1 MSSVFEFVAESRS
14 QSGSAS
20 AKKIRREGKVPAV
33 IYGGGESV
41 ELVAIASNEVDKSL
55 MHEAVYSH
63 VLDIKVD
70 GRTEKAILKDV
81 QRHPA
86 KSQVLHMDFLR
97 VSEKDKVKVHVPLHF
112 VNESSSVGA
121 KKGGVVTHSLVD
133 VEVTCLPGSLP
144 EFIEVDLAG
153 LDLGQSLHL
162 SELALPAGV
171 SVVALAQGA
180 DHDLPVVSIVASK
193 GSKSDAGSEEGEAEA
208 DTE

>member
-1 MSSVFEFVAESRS
+1 MSSVFEFVAESRG

-70 GRTEKAILKDV
+70 GKSEKAILKAV

-86 KSQVLHMDFLR
+86 KPQVLHMDFLR
-97 VSEKDKVKVHVPLHF
+97 VSEKDKIKVHVPIHF
-112 VNESSSVGA
+112 INEDSSVGA

-133 VEVTCLPGSLP
+133 VEVSCLPGSLP
-144 EFIEVDLAG
+144 EFIEVDLAA
-153 LDLGQSLHL
+153 LDMGQSLHL
-162 SELALPAGV
+162 SELVLPAGV
-171 SVVALAQGA
+171 AVVALAQGE
-180 DHDLPVVSIVASK
+180 DHDLPVVSIVAAK
-193 GSKSDAGSEEGEAEA
+193 GPKSDAASEEGEAEA
-208 DTE
+208 DSE